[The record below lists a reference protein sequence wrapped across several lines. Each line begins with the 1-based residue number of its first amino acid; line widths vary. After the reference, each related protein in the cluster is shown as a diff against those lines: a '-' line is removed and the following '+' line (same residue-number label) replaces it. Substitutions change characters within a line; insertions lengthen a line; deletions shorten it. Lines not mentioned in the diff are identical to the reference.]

1 MTASTTTELQSA
13 LALVTRE
20 EPVNGP
26 LSQALQS
33 VGIRVCHHPVLVTAP
48 PPSWKAFDA
57 AWHQRQQVDWVGFTS
72 QRAVRG
78 FSQRLVTLGGNLAEL
93 SHCKI
98 ACIGPS
104 TAEAWVALGGQP
116 PLVPKVFHA
125 EALGEVMLHTGITAG
140 HCCWLPQALQAREVL
155 GVLLRE
161 AGIKVLETP
170 TYQILPAP
178 SAASGAWRETLEQG
192 VDWITFASPSA
203 VEHWFNRLPPS
214 EWLQLAQRPR
224 IACIGPST
232 AAAVCKRSLLVD
244 VTATSHNFAGLADAI
259 VRFPKDQ
266 NTPAS

>member
-1 MTASTTTELQSA
+1 M
-13 LALVTRE
+13 
-20 EPVNGP
+20 NGP

-48 PPSWKAFDA
+48 PPSWKVFDA
-57 AWHQRQQVDWVGFTS
+57 AWHQRQQVDWVVFTS

-78 FSQRLVTLGGNLAEL
+78 FSQRLATLGGNLAEL
-93 SHCKI
+93 PHCKI

-104 TAEAWVALGGQP
+104 TAEAWIALGGQP
-116 PLVPKVFHA
+116 PLVPEVFYA
-125 EALGEVMLHTGITAG
+125 EALGAAILQTGIASD

-155 GVLLRE
+155 AVLLRE

-170 TYQILPAP
+170 TYQILPTP
-178 SAASGAWRETLEQG
+178 SAASRAWRATLEQG

-203 VEHWFNRLPPS
+203 VEHWFNRLPLS
-214 EWLQLAQRPR
+214 EWLQLAQCPR

-232 AAAVCKRSLLVD
+232 AAAVHELSLLVD

-259 VRFPKDQ
+259 VHFPKDQ
-266 NTPAS
+266 NIPVS

>member
-1 MTASTTTELQSA
+1 M
-13 LALVTRE
+13 
-20 EPVNGP
+20 NGP

-57 AWHQRQQVDWVGFTS
+57 AWLQRQQVDWVGFTS
-72 QRAVRG
+72 QRAVRW
-78 FSQRLVTLGGNLAEL
+78 FSQRLATLGGNLAEL

-104 TAEAWVALGGQP
+104 TAETWVALGGQL
-116 PLVPKVFHA
+116 PLVPEVSHA
-125 EALGEVMLHTGITAG
+125 EALGEAILQTGIASG
-140 HCCWLPQALQAREVL
+140 HCCWLPQALQAREAL

-161 AGIKVLETP
+161 AGIKILETP
-170 TYQILPAP
+170 TYQILSAP
-178 SAASGAWRETLEQG
+178 STASRAWREILGQG

-214 EWLQLAQRPR
+214 EWLQLTQRPR

-232 AAAVCKRSLLVD
+232 AVAVRELSLSVD

-259 VRFPKDQ
+259 VHFPKDQ
-266 NTPAS
+266 NTPVS